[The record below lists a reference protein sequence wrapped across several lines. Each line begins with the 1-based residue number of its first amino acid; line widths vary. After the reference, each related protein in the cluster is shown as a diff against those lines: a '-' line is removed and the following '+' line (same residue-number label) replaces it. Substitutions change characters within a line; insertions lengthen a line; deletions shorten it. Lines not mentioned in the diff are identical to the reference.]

1 MSRTDVSAQLKRL
14 SDIRPGT
21 DPIISCYLKLE
32 PRDRA
37 RGKYLIKLK
46 NRVRQVLAELPAMGL
61 DRTAEEAVK
70 TDLSKI
76 QRALTGPGGLPPTQG
91 IALFASTGL
100 KLFER
105 IPLPSVYRSRIVVDR
120 TAYIRELLAVEDEV
134 GRIVTVVL
142 DRTGAKFFEVTAF
155 AAKEIS
161 TLNADATRGGRYR
174 SDRHDAREHTYN
186 NRIRNETHRHFEAVA
201 DTLFNIDRREPV
213 HGILLAGIG
222 TGVTGLGPFLHPYL
236 QDRLIGS
243 MKLNL
248 KKVTP
253 AAVHAATLEA
263 RGAWERKTETDIMT
277 ELADAVATRWAVNGI
292 TATLHALAKGQVRRL
307 LVDPDSSAPGYRCT
321 DTGRLSLKASDCRA
335 EGGAVAVPDV
345 IDDAIEE
352 ALRQRVEIEVVHS
365 SKAATAVDGLA
376 GFLRFR

>member
-1 MSRTDVSAQLKRL
+1 MSRTDVSSQLKRL
-14 SDIRPGT
+14 SDIRPGRH
-21 DPIISCYLKLE
+21 PIISCYLKLE

-46 NRVRQVLAELPAMGL
+46 NRVRQVLADLPGMGF
-61 DRTAEEAVK
+61 DRAAEEAVK
-70 TDLSKI
+70 ADLSRI

-91 IALFASTGL
+91 IAIFASAGQ

-142 DRTGAKFFEVTAF
+142 DRMGAKFFEVTAF

-161 TLNADATRGGRYR
+161 TLSANATRGGRYR
-174 SDRHDAREHTYN
+174 RDRHDAREHTYH
-186 NRIRNETHRHFEAVA
+186 NRIRNESHRHFEAVA
-201 DTLFNIDRREPV
+201 ETLFNIDRREPV

-222 TGVTGLGPFLHPYL
+222 TGVAGLGPFLHPYL

-253 AAVHAATLEA
+253 ASVHLATLEA
-263 RGAWERKTETDIMT
+263 RAVWERKTETDIIA
-277 ELADAVATRWAVNGI
+277 ELTDAVATRWAVNGL

-307 LVDPDSSAPGYRCT
+307 LVNPDTSSPGYRCT
-321 DTGRLSLKASDCRA
+321 DSGRLSLKATDCRA
-335 EGGAVAVPDV
+335 EGGAVAVADV
-345 IDDAIEE
+345 MDEAIEE

-365 SKAATAVDGLA
+365 AKAAAGVEGLA
-376 GFLRFR
+376 AFLRFR